1 MRIHLFGLVYVV
13 RAQYDWIQPKE
24 LREKFLREVDYAP
37 IPVESRDSFFDPVL
51 MVSIDESNPDFR
63 GSNERKSHFFLEF
76 SDAYNLFVPFPGN
89 CIGVLDLW
97 VYRPDWFVPR
107 KENVE
112 SAQECL
118 NTLLESIPTDLE
130 DNGSIE
136 SGVILVDLLTSVIP
150 VIRSAEA
157 EYIKSAE
164 FGEEWRRAW
173 EKIPPFPETPGF
185 IRSLS
190 SCPVLSSL
198 VSNMLP
204 DQEDQ
209 EEVVSSGF
217 FKSGSVEGRYWKAL
231 VESDFQDSSLSIH
244 FPSFFDHV
252 MTRRGE
258 LRETTARAVKY
269 ILTNEKLLSL
279 LLFDELDMMDLLSR
293 PGITFQPEFV
303 FGNQVLKYCFR
314 SEESFAAEKWTEVTS
329 VVNLLDGVSGTN
341 FGYSC
346 LPWGN
351 ADFSDSVDYELNLLD
366 ETREHLLENWESLGY
381 VILASL
387 VRAGRGKLGIDTVNY
402 LECILNAVTNANLR
416 VDLVPEESRIEMTLS
431 LIYLARATY
440 GAPARL
446 MRGFDRSSFDEEDS
460 SLEPRSPGELVD
472 MQIYPRVV
480 GESPLLELKSP
491 QQDPEYAF
499 SDISDDG
506 EEVPDIGAFED
517 SPLLEYDRGYNEYR
531 LVPSEDFAASDS
543 DGEAIIERGLRFFL
557 FEGFDDD
564 PDSEEE
570 SSSLEGHVFV

>member
-1 MRIHLFGLVYVV
+1 M
-13 RAQYDWIQPKE
+13 
-24 LREKFLREVDYAP
+24 FLQEFDYAP
-37 IPVESRDSFFDPVL
+37 IPVESRDSFSDPVL
-51 MVSIDESNPDFR
+51 MVSIDESNPVFR
-63 GSNERKSHFFLEF
+63 GSNERNCHDFGEF

-118 NTLLESIPTDLE
+118 NTLLESIPNDLE
-130 DNGSIE
+130 DSGAIE

-157 EYIKSAE
+157 EYIKFAE

-185 IRSLS
+185 MRSLS

-204 DQEDQ
+204 GQEDQ
-209 EEVVSSGF
+209 DEVVSVGLF
-217 FKSGSVEGRYWKAL
+217 NSGSVEGRYWKAL
-231 VESDFQDSSLSIH
+231 IASDFQDSSLSIH

-252 MTRRGE
+252 MTRREE
-258 LRETTARAVKY
+258 LREATARAVKY
-269 ILTNEKLLSL
+269 ILTSEKLSSL
-279 LLFDELDMMDLLSR
+279 LLFDEVDMMGLLSR
-293 PGITFQPEFV
+293 PGITFQPEFL

-314 SEESFAAEKWTEVTS
+314 SAESFAVDKWTEFTS
-329 VVNLLDGVSGTN
+329 VVNLLDKVSGTN
-341 FGYSC
+341 FGYTC

-351 ADFSDSVDYELNLLD
+351 ADFSDSVDYELDLLD
-366 ETREHLLENWESLGY
+366 ETRKHLLDNWESLSY

-387 VRAGRGKLGIDTVNY
+387 VRAGHGQLGIDTVKY

-416 VDLVPEESRIEMTLS
+416 VDLVPQEARTEMTLS

-446 MRGFDRSSFDEEDS
+446 IRGFHRSGGSPLESSEDDHAEE
-460 SLEPRSPGELVD
+460 
-472 MQIYPRVV
+472 
-480 GESPLLELKSP
+480 ESPLLEFGVGGIVGVNRPHQHHPGYDFADSS
-491 QQDPEYAF
+491 EEARSAGERE
-499 SDISDDG
+499 SD
-506 EEVPDIGAFED
+506 EE
-517 SPLLEYDRGYNEYR
+517 SPLLEYEQYS
-531 LVPSEDFAASDS
+531 LLPSEDFDAIDT
-543 DGEAIIERGLRFFL
+543 DGAEIIERGLRFFL
-557 FEGFDDD
+557 FDGIDDI
-564 PDSEEE
+564 E
-570 SSSLEGHVFV
+570 SAESTTALEGHVFV